1 MFKLGVNIDHVAT
14 LRQARWSADDV
25 MAGRGGLSPEPVW
38 AAKVCEKAGAHSI
51 VMHLREDRRHIQDT
65 DLFKVQKAVS
75 LKINMEMSI
84 ASQIVKVALKLS
96 PHQATLVPE
105 KRMER
110 TTEGGLDLFK
120 KTSQLRRGIDA
131 LKKKKIAVSLF
142 IDPDLKQ
149 LEEAK
154 RLGADAVEFH
164 TGDYANQAKTRGA
177 DREFHRLKLAV
188 QSAAHMKL
196 TAHAGHGLDYQNVVR
211 LKSIKGIEE
220 LNIGFSIVGRA
231 LETGLEAAVKEM
243 LELIS

>member
-14 LRQARWSADDV
+14 LRQAR
-25 MAGRGGLSPEPVW
+25 GGLTPDPVW
-38 AAKVCEKAGAHSI
+38 AAKTCEKAGAHSI
-51 VMHLREDRRHIQDT
+51 VMHLREDRRHIQDA

-75 LKINMEMSI
+75 LKLNFEMSI
-84 ASQIVKVALKLS
+84 APQIVKIAQKLA
-96 PHQATLVPE
+96 PDQATLVPE

-120 KTSQLRRGIDA
+120 KTSQLKRAIDA
-131 LKKKKIAVSLF
+131 LKKKEILVSLF

-154 RLGADAVEFH
+154 RLGVDAVEFH
-164 TGDYANQAKTRGA
+164 TGDYAHQAKTRGA

-188 QSAAHMKL
+188 QAAHHMKV

-211 LKSIKGIEE
+211 LKSIEGLKE
-220 LNIGFSIVGRA
+220 LNIGFSIVTRA
-231 LETGLEAAVKEM
+231 LETGLEAAVQEM
-243 LELIS
+243 LGLIS

>member
-14 LRQARWSADDV
+14 LRQAR
-25 MAGRGGLSPEPVW
+25 GGFSPDPIW
-38 AAKVCEKAGAHSI
+38 AAKVCEKAGAHSM
-51 VMHLREDRRHIQDT
+51 VMHLREDRRHIQDA
-65 DLFKVQKAVS
+65 DLFKVQKAIS
-75 LKINMEMSI
+75 LKLNLEMSI
-84 ASQIVKVALKLS
+84 APQIVNVAQKLG
-96 PHQATLVPE
+96 PDQATLVPE
-105 KRMER
+105 KRTER

-120 KTSQLRRGIDA
+120 KTSQLKRAIEA
-131 LKKKKIAVSLF
+131 LKKKEILVSLF

-177 DREFHRLKLAV
+177 DREFYRLKLAV
-188 QSAAHMKL
+188 QTAGHMKI

-211 LKSIKGIEE
+211 LKSIKGLEE
-220 LNIGFSIVGRA
+220 LNIGFSIVTRA
-231 LETGLEAAVKEM
+231 LETGLETAVKEM

>member
-14 LRQARWSADDV
+14 LRQARG
-25 MAGRGGLSPEPVW
+25 GRVPDPVW
-38 AAKVCEKAGAHSI
+38 AAKVCEKAGAHSV
-51 VMHLREDRRHIQDT
+51 VMHLREDRRHIQDA
-65 DLFKVQKAVS
+65 DLFAIRKAVS
-75 LKINMEMSI
+75 SKVNLEMSVA
-84 ASQIVKVALKLS
+84 ASVIKTAVKLV
-96 PHQATLVPE
+96 PDQATLVPE

-120 KTSQLRRGIDA
+120 KTTMI
-131 LKKKKIAVSLF
+131 KKCVDLLQKKSILVSLF

-164 TGDYANQAKTRGA
+164 TGDYANQSRTRGV
-177 DREFHRLKLAV
+177 DREFHRLKLAA
-188 QSAAHMKL
+188 QGASRMKI

-211 LKSIKGIEE
+211 LKSIRGIEE
-220 LNIGFSIVGRA
+220 LNIGFSIVTRA
-231 LETGLEAAVKEM
+231 VEVGLEMAVKEM

>member
-14 LRQARWSADDV
+14 LRQAR
-25 MAGRGGLSPEPVW
+25 GGLTPDPVW
-38 AAKVCEKAGAHSI
+38 AAKVCEKAGAHSV
-51 VMHLREDRRHIQDT
+51 VMHLREDRRHIQDA
-65 DLFKVQKAVS
+65 DLFKVQKTVS
-75 LKINMEMSI
+75 LKLNLEMSI
-84 ASQIVKVALKLS
+84 APQIVNVAQKLG
-96 PHQATLVPE
+96 PDQATLVPE

-120 KTSQLRRGIDA
+120 KTSQLKRAIEA
-131 LKKKKIAVSLF
+131 LKKKNILVSLF

-164 TGDYANQAKTRGA
+164 TGDYAHQAKTRGA

-188 QSAAHMKL
+188 QTAGHLKIA
-196 TAHAGHGLDYQNVVR
+196 AHAGHGLDYQNVVR
-211 LKSIKGIEE
+211 LKSVKGLEE
-220 LNIGFSIVGRA
+220 LNIGFSIVTRA
-231 LETGLEAAVKEM
+231 IETGLETAVKEM

>member
-14 LRQARWSADDV
+14 LRQAR
-25 MAGRGGLSPEPVW
+25 GGKIPDPAW
-38 AAKVCEKAGAHSI
+38 AAKMCEKAGAHSV
-51 VMHLREDRRHIQDT
+51 VMHLREDRRHIQDA
-65 DLFKVQKAVS
+65 DLFAVREAVS
-75 LKINMEMSI
+75 FKVNMEMSI
-84 ASQIVKVALKLS
+84 APSVVKTAMKLV
-96 PHQATLVPE
+96 PEQATLVPE

-120 KTSQLRRGIDA
+120 KTASIKKSIDL
-131 LKKKKIAVSLF
+131 LKNKSILVSLF

-164 TGDYANQAKTRGA
+164 TGDYANQIRTRGV
-177 DREFHRLKLAV
+177 DREFQRLKLAA
-188 QSAAHMKL
+188 QGASQMKI

-211 LKSIKGIEE
+211 LKSIRGIEE
-220 LNIGFSIVGRA
+220 LNIGFSIVTHA
-231 LETGLEAAVKEM
+231 VEVGLEKAVKEM